1 MTLSLDRKVLVV
13 LSALVVILTLAGG
26 LAGRTAAVE
35 GTYDYLKVFNEVLY
49 LSVNNYVEPT
59 QLEALMDGAYRGMLE
74 TLDPANEYLD
84 AREYARAS
92 RGDSGGAAEVGLR
105 VSKRHGYI
113 VIVSAVPGS
122 PAAAAN
128 LKTGDAI
135 LTIDGRPTRLM
146 GVWEADQALRGKA
159 GTKVTLG
166 VSPAEGG
173 ERKEQGLERKV
184 MAPPAPIAKMAE
196 GGVGTVRIYGLRDG
210 DARRVDQA
218 IASLRDQGMKRLL
231 IDLRGCVSTSLAE
244 GIGVASL
251 FMKDGVVVTVADRH
265 DGDKA
270 YRTDGRKR
278 SWGGPMVL
286 LVDEGTSRSC
296 EVITAALRDG
306 LGTPVVG
313 ERTWGAGTIS
323 SLVPLPNGDG
333 LFLAT
338 GLMQSPAG
346 KEWNT
351 KGLDPDLAIPGNTE
365 AGTDAQRQKAIDY
378 LKGVTRRDTAALFQ
392 GIVPGTPIAGRAT
405 GGSGATVRAG
415 AGETRTWL
423 AEGLPAG
430 HGRSAA

>member
-13 LSALVVILTLAGG
+13 LSALVVVLTLAGG
-26 LAGRTAAVE
+26 MAGRTSAVE

-59 QLEALMDGAYRGMLE
+59 QIEALMDGAYRGMLE
-74 TLDPANEYLD
+74 TLDPSNEYLD

-92 RGDSGGAAEVGLR
+92 RGDAGAAADVGLR

-113 VIVSAVPGS
+113 VIVSSLPGS

-135 LTIDGRPTRLM
+135 LTIDGHPTRLM
-146 GVWEADQALRGKA
+146 GVWQAEQALRGKA

-166 VSPAEGG
+166 LSPSEGG
-173 ERKEQGLERKV
+173 ERREQALERRV
-184 MAPPAPIAKMAE
+184 VAPPAPAGRMAE
-196 GGVGTVRIYGLRDG
+196 TGIGAVRILGLRDG

-218 IASLRDQGMKRLL
+218 IATLRDQGMKRLL
-231 IDLRGCVSTSLAE
+231 LDLRGCSSSSLAE
-244 GIGVASL
+244 AIGVASL

-278 SWGGPMVL
+278 SWSGPMVV

-296 EVITAALRDG
+296 EVVTAALRDG

-313 ERTWGAGTIS
+313 ERTWGAGTVS
-323 SLVPLPNGDG
+323 SLLPLPNGDG

-338 GLMQSPAG
+338 GMMQSPAG
-346 KEWNT
+346 KEWNA
-351 KGLDPDLAIPGNTE
+351 KGLDPDLAIPSDTE
-365 AGTDAQRQKAIDY
+365 EGKDTQRQKAIDY
-378 LKGVTRRDTAALFQ
+378 LKGVTRRDTAAALDL
-392 GIVPGTPIAGRAT
+392 VPGTPVAGLRPQGALEAPRA
-405 GGSGATVRAG
+405 RAQDG
-415 AGETRTWL
+415 RTYLARTRV
-423 AEGLPAG
+423 PAP
-430 HGRSAA
+430 HRDAA

>member
-13 LSALVVILTLAGG
+13 VSALVVVLTLAGG
-26 LAGRTAAVE
+26 LAGRTSAVE

-59 QLEALMDGAYRGMLE
+59 QIEALMDGAYRGMLE
-74 TLDPANEYLD
+74 TLDPGNEYLD

-92 RGDSGGAAEVGLR
+92 RGDAAGTADVGLR

-113 VIVSAVPGS
+113 VILSALPGS
-122 PAAAAN
+122 PAAAAG

-135 LTIDGRPTRLM
+135 LTIDTKPTRLM
-146 GVWEADQALRGKA
+146 GVWQAEQALRGKP

-166 VSPAEGG
+166 LSPAEGG
-173 ERKEQGLERKV
+173 DRKEKALERKV
-184 MAPPAPIAKMAE
+184 IVPPAPAGKIAE
-196 GGVGTVRIYGLRDG
+196 TGVGAVRILGLRDG

-218 IASLRDQGMKRLL
+218 IAGLREQGMKRLL
-231 IDLRGCVSTSLAE
+231 LDLRGCTSTALAE
-244 GIGVASL
+244 AIGVASL

-278 SWGGPMVL
+278 SWSGPMVV

-296 EVITAALRDG
+296 EVVTAALRDG

-313 ERTWGAGTIS
+313 ERTWGAGTVS
-323 SLVPLPNGDG
+323 SLLPLPNGDG

-346 KEWNT
+346 KEWNA
-351 KGLDPDLAIPGNTE
+351 KGLDPDLAIPSDTE
-365 AGTDAQRQKAIDY
+365 EGKDTQRQKAIDY
-378 LKGVTRRDTAALFQ
+378 LKGVSRQDAAAELR
-392 GIVPGTPIAGRAT
+392 IAPGTPVAGLHREAAPRPRARSND
-405 GGSGATVRAG
+405 G
-415 AGETRTWL
+415 RTYL
-423 AEGLPAG
+423 AEE
-430 HGRSAA
+430 HGPSPVREAV

>member
-13 LSALVVILTLAGG
+13 ISALVVVLTLAGG
-26 LAGRTAAVE
+26 LAGRTSAVE

-59 QLEALMDGAYRGMLE
+59 QIEALMDGAYRGMLE
-74 TLDPANEYLD
+74 TLDPGNEYLD

-92 RGDSGGAAEVGLR
+92 KGDAAGTAEVGLR

-113 VIVSAVPGS
+113 VIVSALPGS
-122 PAAAAN
+122 PAAAAG

-135 LTIDGRPTRLM
+135 LTIDTKPTRLM
-146 GVWEADQALRGKA
+146 GVWQAEQALRGKP

-166 VSPAEGG
+166 LSPSEGG
-173 ERKEQGLERKV
+173 DRKEQALERKV
-184 MAPPAPIAKMAE
+184 ITPPAPAGKIAE
-196 GGVGTVRIYGLRDG
+196 TGVGTVRILGLRDG

-218 IASLRDQGMKRLL
+218 IAGLREQGMKRLL
-231 IDLRGCVSTSLAE
+231 LDLRGCTSTSLAE
-244 GIGVASL
+244 AIGVASL

-278 SWGGPMVL
+278 SWSGPMVV

-296 EVITAALRDG
+296 EVVTAALRDG

-313 ERTWGAGTIS
+313 ERTWGGGTVS
-323 SLVPLPNGDG
+323 SLLPLPNGDG

-346 KEWNT
+346 KEWNA
-351 KGLDPDLAIPGNTE
+351 KGLDPDLAIPSDTE
-365 AGTDAQRQKAIDY
+365 EGKDTQRQKAIDY
-378 LKGVTRRDTAALFQ
+378 LKGVSRQDAAAELRLA
-392 GIVPGTPIAGRAT
+392 PGTPVAGLHPGAEPKARARSND
-405 GGSGATVRAG
+405 G
-415 AGETRTWL
+415 RTYL
-423 AEGLPAG
+423 AEE
-430 HGRSAA
+430 HGPTPVRDAA

>member
-1 MTLSLDRKVLVV
+1 MKLSVERKVLVV
-13 LSALVVILTLAGG
+13 ISALVVVLTLAGG

-59 QLEALMDGAYRGMLE
+59 QIEALMDGAYRGMLE

-84 AREYARAS
+84 PHEYARAA
-92 RGDSGGAAEVGLR
+92 RGDAGGPADVGLR

-135 LTIDGRPTRLM
+135 LTIDRHPTRLM
-146 GVWEADQALRGKA
+146 GVWQAEQALRGKA
-159 GTKVTLG
+159 GSKVTLG
-166 VSPAEGG
+166 LSPSEGG
-173 ERKEQGLERKV
+173 ERREQALERRV
-184 MAPPAPIAKMAE
+184 IALPPPAAKMAE
-196 GGVGTVRIYGLRDG
+196 TGVGMVRVLGLRDG
-210 DARRVDQA
+210 DARRLDQA
-218 IASLRDQGMKRLL
+218 ITSLKDQGMKRLL
-231 IDLRGCVSTSLAE
+231 LDLRGCASTSLAE
-244 GIGVASL
+244 AIGVASL

-278 SWGGPMVL
+278 SWSGPLVV

-296 EVITAALRDG
+296 EVVTAALRDG
-306 LGTPVVG
+306 LGTPVLG

-338 GLMQSPAG
+338 GMMQSPAG
-346 KEWNT
+346 KEWNA
-351 KGLDPDLAIPGNTE
+351 KGLDPDLAIPGNTDE
-365 AGTDAQRQKAIDY
+365 GTDTQRQKAIDY
-378 LKGVTRRDTAALFQ
+378 LKGVTRKETASLGALLSVPPLAGQGGARRD
-392 GIVPGTPIAGRAT
+392 GDRARM
-405 GGSGATVRAG
+405 TVADG
-415 AGETRTWL
+415 RTWL
-423 AEGLPAG
+423 ASWPG
-430 HGRSAA
+430 HAPRRDAA

>member
-13 LSALVVILTLAGG
+13 ISALVVVLTLAGG
-26 LAGRTAAVE
+26 LAGRTSAVE

-59 QLEALMDGAYRGMLE
+59 QIEALMDGAYRGMLE
-74 TLDPANEYLD
+74 TLDPGNEYLD

-92 RGDSGGAAEVGLR
+92 KGDAAGTADVGLR

-113 VIVSAVPGS
+113 VIVSALPGS
-122 PAAAAN
+122 PAAAAG

-135 LTIDGRPTRLM
+135 LTIDTKPTRLM
-146 GVWEADQALRGKA
+146 GVWQAEQALRGKP

-166 VSPAEGG
+166 LSPAEGG
-173 ERKEQGLERKV
+173 DRKEQALERKV
-184 MAPPAPIAKMAE
+184 IVPPAPAGKIAE
-196 GGVGTVRIYGLRDG
+196 TGVGTVRILGLRDG

-218 IASLRDQGMKRLL
+218 IAGLRDQGMKRLL
-231 IDLRGCVSTSLAE
+231 LDLRGCTSTSLAE
-244 GIGVASL
+244 AIGVASL

-278 SWGGPMVL
+278 SWSGPMVV

-296 EVITAALRDG
+296 EVVTAALRDG

-313 ERTWGAGTIS
+313 ERTWGAGTVS
-323 SLVPLPNGDG
+323 SLLPLPNGDG

-338 GLMQSPAG
+338 GLMESPAG
-346 KEWNT
+346 KEWNA
-351 KGLDPDLAIPGNTE
+351 KGLDPDLAIPSDNEEGKDT
-365 AGTDAQRQKAIDY
+365 QRQKAIDY
-378 LKGVTRRDTAALFQ
+378 LKGVTRQDAAAEMGLA
-392 GIVPGTPIAGRAT
+392 PGTPVAGLHHGAEPKPRARSND
-405 GGSGATVRAG
+405 G
-415 AGETRTWL
+415 RTYL
-423 AEGLPAG
+423 AEEHGLAPV
-430 HGRSAA
+430 RDAA